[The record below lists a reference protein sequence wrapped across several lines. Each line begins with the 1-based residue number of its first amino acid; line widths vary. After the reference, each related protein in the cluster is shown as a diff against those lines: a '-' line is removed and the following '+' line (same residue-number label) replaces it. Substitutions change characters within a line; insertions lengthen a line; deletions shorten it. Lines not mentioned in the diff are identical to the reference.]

1 MFRVSKTR
9 FFLLLLIILVII
21 CTLRYFKPIPLA
33 EFHADQSLPAFPA
46 HQVELPWPSYGHG
59 AVGALGYGLLA
70 SSPQLQPKPIASTA
84 KVLTALAVLDKKPLA
99 PGQSAPLITITDE
112 DVAAYKQARAQGQS
126 VLEVKAG
133 EKLTEYQ
140 ALQALLIPS
149 ANNVAAILANWAFGS
164 LDNYLTYVNQKAKA
178 MGMKNTLFADA
189 SGYSPNTVS
198 TASDAVI
205 MGLSALKNPTVVSII
220 NQSKIKL
227 PIAGSVKN
235 VNWLL
240 GDSGI
245 IGIKTGNTD
254 QAGGCY
260 LLAAKRIIKG
270 QPVTVV
276 TAVVNEPDLV
286 TAMTHAKKLL
296 LAVDKNFVLIKED
309 FTGSYTTKWGA
320 IARIRQ
326 KNIETLTWAGE
337 PSKASST
344 IVDLPAGSG
353 SGSLAGIVTRKNA
366 GYVKSEEVHL
376 AQPIASPSFWW
387 RIFR

>member
-9 FFLLLLIILVII
+9 FFLLLLIILMVI

-33 EFHADQSLPAFPA
+33 VFHSDKALPNYTS
-46 HQVELPWPSYGHG
+46 HQVKLPWPSYGHG
-59 AVGALGYGLLA
+59 AVGAAGYGLLA

-84 KVLTALAVLDKKPLA
+84 KVLTALAILDKKPLVS
-99 PGQSAPLITITDE
+99 GNSGPLITITDE

-164 LDNYLTYVNQKAKA
+164 LDNYLTYVNQKAKG
-178 MGMKNTLFADA
+178 MGMKNTFFADA
-189 SGYSPNTVS
+189 SGYSPSTVS

-205 MGLSALKNPTVVSII
+205 MGISALNNPVLASII

-227 PIAGSVKN
+227 PVAGTVKN

-245 IGIKTGNTD
+245 VGIKTGNTD

-270 QPVTVV
+270 KPVTVV
-276 TAVVNEPDLV
+276 TAVVNEPDLI
-286 TAMTHAKKLL
+286 TAMTHAKTLL
-296 LAVDKNFVLIKED
+296 LAVDNNFQLVKVG
-309 FTGSYTTKWGA
+309 FTGSYTTEWGA
-320 IARIRQ
+320 TARIRQ
-326 KNIETLTWAGE
+326 KNIEALAWTGDR
-337 PSKASST
+337 SKASST
-344 IVDLPAGSG
+344 MVDLPMGSN
-353 SGSLAGIVTRKNA
+353 SGSLAGIVTIKNA
-366 GYVKSEEVHL
+366 GYIKSDDVHL
-376 AQPIASPSFWW
+376 AQPITPPSFWW